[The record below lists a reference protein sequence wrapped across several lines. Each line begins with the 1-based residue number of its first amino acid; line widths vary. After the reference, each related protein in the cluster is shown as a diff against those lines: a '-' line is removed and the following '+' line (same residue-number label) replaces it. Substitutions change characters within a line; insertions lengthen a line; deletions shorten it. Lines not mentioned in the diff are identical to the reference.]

1 MHHIPSILS
10 TQPVLTS
17 LTMRPDTHLLQ
28 ADFSDGTHYLALI
41 REPHDHTATAYAL
54 RVLAD
59 YITNLPTKL

>member
-1 MHHIPSILS
+1 
-10 TQPVLTS
+10 
-17 LTMRPDTHLLQ
+17 MRPDTHLLQ